1 MRVVIDTN
9 VFVSGSM
16 LPDSIPGRILAA
28 AIVGGFEIV
37 LCEAIVEEISAAL
50 RYPKVRKR
58 IALSDDEL
66 DRYVQALRFMADMV
80 DPASV
85 VVEVPG
91 DRNDDVI
98 LATLVVAKADP
109 AHNRRCSAPRARR
122 PVSDHHTVR
131 ILCAASRLNLVLRQV
146 GTYRWFCSTPKFPAQ
161 LPTPC
166 LHAAKL
172 LIGLVPDQGSNLGS
186 AD

>member
-9 VFVSGSM
+9 VFVSGLM
-16 LPDSIPGRILAA
+16 LPASVPGRILAA
-28 AIVGGFEIV
+28 AIIGGFELV

-80 DPASV
+80 DHASV
-85 VVEVPG
+85 VVQVPD

-98 LATLVVAKADP
+98 LATLIVAKAGWLITGDAALLALAGQYPIIAP
-109 AHNRRCSAPRARR
+109 AEFAAR
-122 PVSDHHTVR
+122 H
-131 ILCAASRLNLVLRQV
+131 LA
-146 GTYRWFCSTPKFPAQ
+146 
-161 LPTPC
+161 
-166 LHAAKL
+166 
-172 LIGLVPDQGSNLGS
+172 
-186 AD
+186 

>member
-9 VFVSGSM
+9 VFVSGLM
-16 LPDSIPGRILAA
+16 LPASVPGRILAA
-28 AIVGGFEIV
+28 AIVGGFELV

-85 VVEVPG
+85 VVQVPG

-98 LATLVVAKADP
+98 LATLVVAKADWLITGDAALLALADQYPIITP
-109 AHNRRCSAPRARR
+109 AEFAAR
-122 PVSDHHTVR
+122 H
-131 ILCAASRLNLVLRQV
+131 
-146 GTYRWFCSTPKFPAQ
+146 
-161 LPTPC
+161 
-166 LHAAKL
+166 
-172 LIGLVPDQGSNLGS
+172 LG
-186 AD
+186 